1 MKISRVKIYL
11 KFKHIAKSLFSNFE
25 KDKSNVEQKLT
36 QLTNKKYIEF
46 FGMCRT
52 SFLVILEYLKVKKPH
67 RDELIVCSYNL
78 EEMIDIVRLYN
89 FKVKLI
95 DINYET
101 GVMNYEQIKS
111 FASNKTAAILF
122 TNMFNNHLELQ
133 ELNKFCRD
141 NDILMIEDNAIY
153 YGNYFLQKANQKYSG
168 SYGDVSIFSFGIM
181 KNVSAIFGGAL
192 LTSDMD
198 IYNFA
203 NKKKKEFKTFST
215 KLYFS
220 KFILYFSLKFLLSK
234 IIYNIFFFYIIRISH
249 DKKIKKLLNLI
260 YPSLNFKQKK
270 KIPQEYY
277 SKIPKFSI
285 KLIDKIINDDEFEQD
300 RIKRKEN
307 NKLYSELLV
316 SNSHIKVLNIK
327 NFNFQNFLDFPILVK
342 ENKENLVKYLFK
354 KGLET
359 RYHFYSNFEKYTNTN
374 LNNVSEYYDKNI
386 LCLPSHSE
394 IDKKRIIKYCEEI
407 NQFYSNEKSTNY

>member
-1 MKISRVKIYL
+1 M
-11 KFKHIAKSLFSNFE
+11 
-25 KDKSNVEQKLT
+25 
-36 QLTNKKYIEF
+36 
-46 FGMCRT
+46 
-52 SFLVILEYLKVKKPH
+52 
-67 RDELIVCSYNL
+67 
-78 EEMIDIVRLYN
+78 
-89 FKVKLI
+89 
-95 DINYET
+95 
-101 GVMNYEQIKS
+101 
-111 FASNKTAAILF
+111 
-122 TNMFNNHLELQ
+122 
-133 ELNKFCRD
+133 
-141 NDILMIEDNAIY
+141 
-153 YGNYFLQKANQKYSG
+153 
-168 SYGDVSIFSFGIM
+168 
-181 KNVSAIFGGAL
+181 
-192 LTSDMD
+192 
-198 IYNFA
+198 
-203 NKKKKEFKTFST
+203 
-215 KLYFS
+215 
-220 KFILYFSLKFLLSK
+220 LSK

>member
-11 KFKHIAKSLFSNFE
+11 KFKHIVKSLFSNFE
-25 KDKSNVEQKLT
+25 NDKSNVEQKLT

-203 NKKKKEFKTFST
+203 NKKKK
-215 KLYFS
+215 
-220 KFILYFSLKFLLSK
+220 
-234 IIYNIFFFYIIRISH
+234 RI
-249 DKKIKKLLNLI
+249 
-260 YPSLNFKQKK
+260 
-270 KIPQEYY
+270 
-277 SKIPKFSI
+277 
-285 KLIDKIINDDEFEQD
+285 
-300 RIKRKEN
+300 
-307 NKLYSELLV
+307 
-316 SNSHIKVLNIK
+316 
-327 NFNFQNFLDFPILVK
+327 
-342 ENKENLVKYLFK
+342 
-354 KGLET
+354 
-359 RYHFYSNFEKYTNTN
+359 
-374 LNNVSEYYDKNI
+374 
-386 LCLPSHSE
+386 
-394 IDKKRIIKYCEEI
+394 
-407 NQFYSNEKSTNY
+407 